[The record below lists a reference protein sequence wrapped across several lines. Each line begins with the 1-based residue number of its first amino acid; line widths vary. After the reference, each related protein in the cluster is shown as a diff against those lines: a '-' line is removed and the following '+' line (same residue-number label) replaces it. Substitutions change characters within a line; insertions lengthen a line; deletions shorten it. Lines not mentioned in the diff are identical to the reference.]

1 MAKRRDEMSGLEL
14 VELAKR
20 RFQGSVDGLEL
31 YFETVRQFLPDMI
44 SKKPF
49 FEDIYNKA
57 IEYKIKYATV
67 DIDTALKFSDIAK
80 KTAHALA
87 QDYFH
92 YYLLYVEWNRV
103 PEKKFYPPRMK
114 ALRVV
119 VDDLQDLADGV
130 IKLLTVSLPPRIGKL
145 VADEIPVLTRDG
157 WKTHGELAVGDYVI
171 SPNGTF
177 VPVTYVFPKNYANTR
192 VRFTDGT
199 FIDVHENHEWL
210 VYNRHAQKYC
220 IMETKQ
226 MAEDFQD
233 GSEKIRGHRY
243 HYMLP
248 PKNYLIGE
256 YKRLPVEPYTF
267 GAWLGDGR
275 NNNPDICGD
284 KDDVAIVERI
294 IADGYAIS
302 WHTTHKDT
310 GVKYYGFKELRKPL
324 QQLGMCHS
332 RKRLPKHIPAEYLT
346 ARFDQRLHLLA
357 GLLDTDGCL
366 MRKER
371 RYQFTTAEE
380 QLKEDF
386 ISLVST
392 FGWRCS
398 VQEIEPHTSS
408 SGIRGKHRYWV
419 IGFNPNCY
427 IPCQLERKQL
437 KEFSKQRRI
446 AVSDIENIEPKQGNC
461 ISVEGGVYC
470 VGKRLTPT
478 HNSTLGI
485 FFLTWL
491 MGKYPDLANLMSGH
505 SDTLTKGFYK
515 EVLSILLD
523 EEYLWGDVFPDCKIA
538 ATSAEDESICINKQR
553 RFPTLTC
560 RAIEGT
566 LTGAVEVAKL
576 LYVDDIIKDL
586 EEALSPQRLQ
596 NKYNAYLNQLKDRK
610 KDGAMELHIGTRWA
624 VTDVIGKLKEQY
636 KDDPTVRFRV
646 VPALNENGES
656 NFDYPYG
663 LGFSTAYYE
672 DMKASIDPAEWNAKY
687 MGDPQP
693 REGLLF
699 PQTELNFYNGV
710 LPDGAPDVTTVCD
723 VAFGG
728 GDSLSSPIIYW
739 YGDVGYVHDWVFNRG
754 AKNITQPLIVAAYHR
769 HKIIKARF
777 EANAGGDVYA
787 DNIREQ
793 LKKIGDRPYIYS
805 KRADTKMGKMA
816 RIQRDAP
823 DIKKMLYFRN
833 DKKRGKEYDAA
844 MNELTR
850 YTITASKQ
858 HDDAPDSLSMAV
870 DEHLNGISELMVVDR
885 PC

>member
-1 MAKRRDEMSGLEL
+1 MKNRQELSAVEL

-20 RFQGSVDGLEL
+20 RCQGRVEDLEL

-44 SKKPF
+44 SKKPY

-57 IEYKIKYATV
+57 IEHKIKYATV
-67 DIDTALKFSDIAK
+67 DVDTALKFSDIAK
-80 KTAHALA
+80 KTALVLA
-87 QDYFH
+87 PDYFH

-130 IKLLTVSLPPRIGKL
+130 IKLLTVSLPPRIGK
-145 VADEIPVLTRDG
+145 
-157 WKTHGELAVGDYVI
+157 
-171 SPNGTF
+171 
-177 VPVTYVFPKNYANTR
+177 
-192 VRFTDGT
+192 
-199 FIDVHENHEWL
+199 
-210 VYNRHAQKYC
+210 
-220 IMETKQ
+220 
-226 MAEDFQD
+226 
-233 GSEKIRGHRY
+233 
-243 HYMLP
+243 
-248 PKNYLIGE
+248 
-256 YKRLPVEPYTF
+256 
-267 GAWLGDGR
+267 
-275 NNNPDICGD
+275 
-284 KDDVAIVERI
+284 
-294 IADGYAIS
+294 
-302 WHTTHKDT
+302 
-310 GVKYYGFKELRKPL
+310 
-324 QQLGMCHS
+324 
-332 RKRLPKHIPAEYLT
+332 
-346 ARFDQRLHLLA
+346 
-357 GLLDTDGCL
+357 
-366 MRKER
+366 
-371 RYQFTTAEE
+371 
-380 QLKEDF
+380 
-386 ISLVST
+386 
-392 FGWRCS
+392 
-398 VQEIEPHTSS
+398 
-408 SGIRGKHRYWV
+408 
-419 IGFNPNCY
+419 
-427 IPCQLERKQL
+427 
-437 KEFSKQRRI
+437 
-446 AVSDIENIEPKQGNC
+446 
-461 ISVEGGVYC
+461 
-470 VGKRLTPT
+470 
-478 HNSTLGI
+478 STLGI

-491 MGKYPDLANLMSGH
+491 MGRYPDMANLMSGH

-523 EEYLWGDVFPDCKIA
+523 EEYLWGDVFPNTKIA
-538 ATSAEDESICINKQR
+538 ATSAEDESICLNKQR

-636 KDDPTVRFRV
+636 ADDPTVRFRV
-646 VPALNENGES
+646 VPALDENGES

-699 PQTELNFYNGV
+699 PIAELNFYDGT
-710 LPDGAPDVTTVCD
+710 LPEGKPDVVAVCD

-739 YGDVGYVHDWVFNRG
+739 YGDTGYVQEWVFHKG
-754 AKNITQPLIVAAYHR
+754 AKDVTIPLVVGAYHR
-769 HKIIKARF
+769 NKIIKARF

-787 DNIREQ
+787 DKVREQ
-793 LKKIGDRPYIYS
+793 LAEMGDRPYIFS
-805 KRADTKMGKMA
+805 KRADTRVGKMT

-833 DKKRGKEYDAA
+833 DKKRGKEYEAA
-844 MNELTR
+844 MNELMR
-850 YTITASKQ
+850 YTIVATKQ
-858 HDDAPDSLSMAV
+858 HDDAPDSLSMAIT
-870 DEHLNGISELMVVDR
+870 EHTSGSAAVKIFKRLF
-885 PC
+885 

>member
-1 MAKRRDEMSGLEL
+1 MKNRQELSAVEL

-20 RFQGSVDGLEL
+20 RCQGRVEDLEL

-44 SKKPF
+44 SKKPY

-67 DIDTALKFSDIAK
+67 DVDAALKFSDIAK
-80 KTAHALA
+80 KTALVLA
-87 QDYFH
+87 PDYFH

-130 IKLLTVSLPPRIGKL
+130 IKLLTVSLPPRIGK
-145 VADEIPVLTRDG
+145 
-157 WKTHGELAVGDYVI
+157 
-171 SPNGTF
+171 
-177 VPVTYVFPKNYANTR
+177 
-192 VRFTDGT
+192 
-199 FIDVHENHEWL
+199 
-210 VYNRHAQKYC
+210 
-220 IMETKQ
+220 
-226 MAEDFQD
+226 
-233 GSEKIRGHRY
+233 
-243 HYMLP
+243 
-248 PKNYLIGE
+248 
-256 YKRLPVEPYTF
+256 
-267 GAWLGDGR
+267 
-275 NNNPDICGD
+275 
-284 KDDVAIVERI
+284 
-294 IADGYAIS
+294 
-302 WHTTHKDT
+302 
-310 GVKYYGFKELRKPL
+310 
-324 QQLGMCHS
+324 
-332 RKRLPKHIPAEYLT
+332 
-346 ARFDQRLHLLA
+346 
-357 GLLDTDGCL
+357 
-366 MRKER
+366 
-371 RYQFTTAEE
+371 
-380 QLKEDF
+380 
-386 ISLVST
+386 
-392 FGWRCS
+392 
-398 VQEIEPHTSS
+398 
-408 SGIRGKHRYWV
+408 
-419 IGFNPNCY
+419 
-427 IPCQLERKQL
+427 
-437 KEFSKQRRI
+437 
-446 AVSDIENIEPKQGNC
+446 
-461 ISVEGGVYC
+461 
-470 VGKRLTPT
+470 
-478 HNSTLGI
+478 STLGI

-491 MGKYPDLANLMSGH
+491 MGRYPDMANLMSGH

-523 EEYLWGDVFPDCKIA
+523 EEYLWGDVFPNTKIA
-538 ATSAEDESICINKQR
+538 ATSAEDESICLNKQR

-560 RAIEGT
+560 RASEGT

-636 KDDPTVRFRV
+636 ADDPTVRFRV
-646 VPALNENGES
+646 VPALDENGES

-699 PQTELNFYNGV
+699 PMAELNFYDGT
-710 LPDGAPDVTTVCD
+710 LPEGNPDVVAVCD

-739 YGDVGYVHDWVFNRG
+739 YGDTGYVHEWIFHKG
-754 AKNITQPLIVAAYHR
+754 AKDVTIPLVVSAYHR
-769 HKIIKARF
+769 NRIIKARF

-787 DNIREQ
+787 DKVREQ
-793 LKKIGDRPYIYS
+793 LAEIGDRPYIFS

-833 DKKRGKEYDAA
+833 DKKRGKDYEAA
-844 MNELTR
+844 MNELMR
-850 YTITASKQ
+850 YTIIATKQ
-858 HDDAPDSLSMAV
+858 HDDAPDSLSMAIT
-870 DEHLNGISELMVVDR
+870 EHTSGSAAVKIFKRLF
-885 PC
+885 

>member
-1 MAKRRDEMSGLEL
+1 MKNRQELSAIEL
-14 VELAKR
+14 VELAKGK
-20 RFQGSVDGLEL
+20 FKGGIDELEL

-44 SKKPF
+44 SKKPY

-67 DIDTALKFSDIAK
+67 DVDTALKFSDIAK
-80 KTAHALA
+80 KTALVLA
-87 QDYFH
+87 PDYFH

-130 IKLLTVSLPPRIGKL
+130 IKLLTVSLPPRIGK
-145 VADEIPVLTRDG
+145 
-157 WKTHGELAVGDYVI
+157 
-171 SPNGTF
+171 
-177 VPVTYVFPKNYANTR
+177 
-192 VRFTDGT
+192 
-199 FIDVHENHEWL
+199 
-210 VYNRHAQKYC
+210 
-220 IMETKQ
+220 
-226 MAEDFQD
+226 
-233 GSEKIRGHRY
+233 
-243 HYMLP
+243 
-248 PKNYLIGE
+248 
-256 YKRLPVEPYTF
+256 
-267 GAWLGDGR
+267 
-275 NNNPDICGD
+275 
-284 KDDVAIVERI
+284 
-294 IADGYAIS
+294 
-302 WHTTHKDT
+302 
-310 GVKYYGFKELRKPL
+310 
-324 QQLGMCHS
+324 
-332 RKRLPKHIPAEYLT
+332 
-346 ARFDQRLHLLA
+346 
-357 GLLDTDGCL
+357 
-366 MRKER
+366 
-371 RYQFTTAEE
+371 
-380 QLKEDF
+380 
-386 ISLVST
+386 
-392 FGWRCS
+392 
-398 VQEIEPHTSS
+398 
-408 SGIRGKHRYWV
+408 
-419 IGFNPNCY
+419 
-427 IPCQLERKQL
+427 
-437 KEFSKQRRI
+437 
-446 AVSDIENIEPKQGNC
+446 
-461 ISVEGGVYC
+461 
-470 VGKRLTPT
+470 
-478 HNSTLGI
+478 STLGI

-491 MGKYPDLANLMSGH
+491 MGRYPDMANLMSGH

-523 EEYLWGDVFPDCKIA
+523 EEYLWGDVFPDTKIA
-538 ATSAEDESICINKQR
+538 ATSAEDESICLNKQR

-636 KDDPTVRFRV
+636 ADDPTVRFRV
-646 VPALNENGES
+646 VPALDENGES

-699 PQTELNFYNGV
+699 PEAELNFYDGT
-710 LPDGAPDVTTVCD
+710 LPDGNPDVVAVCD

-739 YGDVGYVHDWVFNRG
+739 YGDTGYVHEWIFHKG
-754 AKNITQPLIVAAYHR
+754 AKDVTIPLVVSAYHR
-769 HKIIKARF
+769 NRIIKARF

-787 DNIREQ
+787 DKVREQ
-793 LKKIGDRPYIYS
+793 LAEIGDRPYIFS

-833 DKKRGKEYDAA
+833 DKKRGKDYEAA
-844 MNELTR
+844 MNELMR
-850 YTITASKQ
+850 YTIIATKQ
-858 HDDAPDSLSMAV
+858 HDDAPDSLSMAIT
-870 DEHLNGISELMVVDR
+870 EHTMGSASVKIFKRMF
-885 PC
+885 